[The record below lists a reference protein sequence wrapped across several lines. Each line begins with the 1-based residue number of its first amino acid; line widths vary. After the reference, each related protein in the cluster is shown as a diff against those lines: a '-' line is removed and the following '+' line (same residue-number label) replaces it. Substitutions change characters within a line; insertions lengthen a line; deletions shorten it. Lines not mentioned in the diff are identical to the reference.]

1 MKRVVLAAG
10 AAMIAMSVTAAW
22 SDPIADRKQ
31 LMKDQ
36 GAAVGQIAPV
46 VRGERPF
53 DAAAVNAALQRL
65 ADDAK
70 KFDADTLFPASSAT
84 GDTKAGPAIWSDRA
98 GFVAAIEKF
107 RTDTAAAVAANP
119 QSVDALRPVFG
130 AVAQNCS
137 SCHQKY
143 RLQ

>member
-46 VRGERPF
+46 VLG
-53 DAAAVNAALQRL
+53 
-65 ADDAK
+65 
-70 KFDADTLFPASSAT
+70 
-84 GDTKAGPAIWSDRA
+84 
-98 GFVAAIEKF
+98 
-107 RTDTAAAVAANP
+107 
-119 QSVDALRPVFG
+119 
-130 AVAQNCS
+130 
-137 SCHQKY
+137 
-143 RLQ
+143 